1 MKRAVFTLCALF
13 SAYTFL
19 FAYNPPG
26 GGESANTFF
35 SPDLLGGQASAT
47 GGPFGDGNP
56 AELATNPSLSAYEQR
71 VIFDLS
77 YAAVIGF
84 NKKTIGD
91 YGVRGHLANIDFL
104 YPARWG
110 VIATDVH
117 FFNSSFASLQWGTA
131 VSMRLSYSKDLTD
144 KLALGIGLY
153 GIVGTGWGV
162 GADIGVLY
170 RFGDLGFAKDS
181 KVGASIT
188 GMGKPYNAGRGGIKG
203 LDKTT
208 GFPGSSFP
216 GMVTPRIGFATTLIS
231 VKNFKAGMAFD
242 LSFPTFQNLVFDAGL
257 HMKFADMVTFKTGW
271 NFNLVETLNHRQTYI
286 PSFGLACSIKLNS
299 KDKSE
304 SNAWE
309 QSDIT
314 PQLAIKPF
322 HNSIWAIGAGVNV
335 KVGKT
340 DTAAPVITIDY
351 PETKYISPNSDG
363 VQDVLEIPLSITDER
378 YVMSWECV
386 FENEKGERVRTIAN
400 KEARPQLSGKSFWKL
415 LTKPKSGVE
424 IPDTLRWDGM
434 LDSGSV
440 APDGTY
446 YFTLTASDDNN
457 NTAKTERYAVVV
469 DNTPPTVTVTPPSG
483 QNALIFSPDGD
494 GNKDTFLIKQSGSVE
509 DKWTAIVTDAGNK
522 VVRTADIVKAAPS
535 DFAWDGKNNAGEFV
549 SDGIYTYKIAATDR
563 AGNSASQS
571 VPNIIVDTIKPS
583 VGISISTNA
592 FSPNGDGVKDT
603 ITLSP
608 AIPIQTGLQEWK
620 IDIQNAKG
628 TTVHTITDARIAP
641 ITFDGKD
648 KNGKVLPEG
657 DYKAVLSARYV
668 NGYAPSETSPVFAL
682 NVTAPKATVKASATI
697 FSPDGDGKLDTVTF
711 TQQMSAGD
719 TWTAEIY
726 ALDGAGNM
734 TGKPVRSFAITK
746 DNAASFAWDGRNNTG
761 ALLADGKYAY
771 RLVGKND
778 AGNTGYSDP
787 VSVELNTEKADVILS
802 ANMLAF
808 SPNKDGVQDTIVFSP
823 KLKSNTAAASYTFG
837 IYDTTGVAVKTL
849 AGNGTPPASISWDGI
864 ADAGDTKGRLCA
876 DGSYSA
882 AIDVTLTNGQTAK
895 STLPEIILDTKYP
908 EVEISAPY
916 LVFSTDGAAKRPN
929 LPITQKASVENLWT
943 GSITGSGNREMRNFA
958 WEGQA
963 TDFVWDG
970 TDASGNKVP
979 DGTYRYTI
987 FAQDLAGNRTIKSL
1001 DNIMIDSRVPKA
1013 YITAE
1018 LPAFS
1023 PNGDGIKDTQT
1034 LTVHTTLKD
1043 GLASWSVVIKP
1054 ADNSSTAPVKTWS
1067 SEKGT
1072 ALTSSLQWDGKTDSG
1087 RVASGT
1093 FIAELSLRY
1102 TKGDE
1107 LVTDSAPFVS
1117 STKAPVLG
1125 VKLSPKY
1132 FSPDNDGNEDE
1143 LFVDLSAK
1151 ADTPLKQWSFEIREP
1166 EDTGNKLFW
1175 STGGKSKI
1183 TEQLVWDGRSLRGE
1197 TVQSATDYP
1206 YTFTVTDEVGL
1217 TSVVKGYI
1225 PIDVLVIRD
1234 GDKLKIAVPSI
1245 IFRKNAA
1252 DFEGLEKNVVDR
1264 NVKVLTRIAEILNK
1278 FPEYKVQVEGHANN
1292 TSGTEREEREDLIP
1306 LSGAR
1311 ADAVRRFLIEKGVA
1325 RGRLSSVGIGGTK
1338 PIASLADRDN
1348 WWKNRRVEFVLIK

>member
-1 MKRAVFTLCALF
+1 MKRVVFTLCALMGT
-13 SAYTFL
+13 YTFL
-19 FAYNPPG
+19 FAYNPPA

-56 AELATNPSLSAYEQR
+56 AELATNPALSAYEQR
-71 VIFDLS
+71 IIFDLS

-84 NKKTIGD
+84 NKNTANDFGWK
-91 YGVRGHLANIDFL
+91 GHLANIDFL
-104 YPARWG
+104 YPGRRG
-110 VIATDVH
+110 VIAADVH
-117 FFNSSFASLQWGTA
+117 FFTSAFDSLPWGTA
-131 VSMRLSYSKDLTD
+131 GSMRLSYSKDLTD
-144 KLALGIGLY
+144 DLALGIGLY
-153 GIVGTGWGV
+153 GIFGTDWGL
-162 GADIGVLY
+162 GADLGALY
-170 RFGDLGFAKDS
+170 RLGDLGFAKDS

-188 GMGKPYNAGRGGIKG
+188 GMGKPYNAGRGGVR
-203 LDKTT
+203 DANDTS
-208 GFPGSSFP
+208 GFLGNSFP
-216 GMVTPRIGFATTLIS
+216 GMFTPRVGFATTFIS
-231 VKNFKAGMAFD
+231 VKNFKLGMAFD
-242 LSFPTFQNLVFDAGL
+242 LSFPTFQNLVFDTGL

-286 PSFGLACSIKLNS
+286 PSFALACSIKIKS
-299 KDKSE
+299 KDANQ

-314 PQLAIKPF
+314 PQLAVKPLY
-322 HNSIWAIGAGVNV
+322 NNIWAIGAGVNV

-340 DTAAPVITIDY
+340 DTAAPVISINY
-351 PETKYISPNSDG
+351 PETKYISPNNDG

-378 YVMSWECV
+378 YVMAWECV
-386 FENEKGERVRTIAN
+386 FENEKGEVVRTIAN

-415 LTKPKSGVE
+415 LTKAKSGVE
-424 IPDTLRWDGM
+424 VPETLRWDGM

-457 NTAKTERYAVVV
+457 NTAKSERYAVVV
-469 DNTPPTVTVTPPSG
+469 DNTPPVVTVTPPSG

-509 DKWTAIVTDAGNK
+509 DKWTATVTDSGNR
-522 VVRTADIVKAAPS
+522 VVRTVDTVKAPPS
-535 DFAWDGKNNAGEFV
+535 DFVWDGKNDAGEFV
-549 SDGIYTYKIAATDR
+549 PDGIYTYKTTATDR

-571 VPNIIVDTIKPS
+571 VPNIIVDTVKPS

-608 AIPIQTGLQEWK
+608 SIPVQTGLQDWK
-620 IDIQNAKG
+620 IDIQDARG
-628 TTVHTITDARIAP
+628 TTVYTFTDARIAP

-648 KNGKVLPEG
+648 QNGKVLPEG
-657 DYKAVLSARYV
+657 DYKAMISARYV
-668 NGYAPSETSPVFAL
+668 NGHAPSETSPVFTL
-682 NVTAPKATVKASATI
+682 NITAPKATVKASTAI
-697 FSPDGDGKLDTVTF
+697 FSPDGDGNLDTVTF
-711 TQQMSAGD
+711 TQQLSVGD
-719 TWTAEIY
+719 SWTAEIY
-726 ALDGAGNM
+726 ALDNAGNM
-734 TGKPVRSFAITK
+734 SGNPVRSFAVTK
-746 DNAASFAWDGRNNTG
+746 DNAASFAWDGRNNAG
-761 ALLADGKYAY
+761 ALAADGKYAY

-778 AGNTGYSDP
+778 AGNTGYSTP

-808 SPNKDGVQDTIVFSP
+808 SPNKDGVQDTIVFTP
-823 KLKSNTAAASYTFG
+823 NMKSSTAVASYTFG
-837 IYDTTGVAVKTL
+837 IYDKAGAAVKTL
-849 AGNGTPPASISWDGI
+849 PGNGMPPASISWDGV
-864 ADAGDTKGRLCA
+864 ADAGDAKGQICS
-876 DGSYSA
+876 DGTYSA
-882 AIDVTLTNGQTAK
+882 SIDVTLANGQTAK
-895 STLPEIILDTKYP
+895 STVSGITLDTQYP

-916 LVFSTDGAAKRPN
+916 LVFSTDSTAKRPN
-929 LPITQKASVENLWT
+929 LPVTQKASAENLWT
-943 GSITGSGNREMRNFA
+943 GSITAAGNKEVRNFT

-963 TDFVWDG
+963 ADFVWDG

-987 FAQDLAGNRTIKSL
+987 FAQDPAGNRTIKSL
-1001 DNIMIDSRVPKA
+1001 DNIVIDSRVPKA

-1023 PNGDGIKDTQT
+1023 PNGDGVKDTQN

-1043 GLASWSVVIKP
+1043 GLASWSVVVKP
-1054 ADNSSTAPVKTWS
+1054 ADSSTAAPVKTWS
-1067 SEKGT
+1067 SEKGD
-1072 ALTSSLQWDGKTDSG
+1072 ALASSIQWDGKADSG
-1087 RVASGT
+1087 RVVSGT
-1093 FIAELSLRY
+1093 FIAELSLNY

-1107 LVTDSAPFVS
+1107 LAVSTAPFIS
-1117 STKAPVLG
+1117 STKAPELG

-1143 LFVDLSAK
+1143 LFINLSAK
-1151 ADTPLKQWSFEIREP
+1151 SDTQVKQWSFEIREP

-1175 STGGKSKI
+1175 STGGKDKI
-1183 TEQLVWDGRSLRGE
+1183 TEQIIWDGRSLKGE

-1206 YTFTVTDEVGL
+1206 YTFTVTDEIGL
-1217 TSVVKGYI
+1217 TSVVKGYV

-1252 DFEGLEKNVVDR
+1252 DFDGLEQNVVDR
-1264 NVKVLTRIAEILNK
+1264 NIKVLTRIAEILNK

-1292 TSGTEREEREDLIP
+1292 VSGTEREEKEDLIP
-1306 LSGAR
+1306 LSAAR
-1311 ADAVRRFLIEKGVA
+1311 ADAVRRFLIERGVS
-1325 RGRLSSVGIGGTK
+1325 RSRLSSVGIGGTK
-1338 PIASLADRDN
+1338 PIASLSDKDN

>member
-1 MKRAVFTLCALF
+1 MKRIVFTLCALF

-19 FAYNPPG
+19 FAYNPPI

-56 AELATNPSLSAYEQR
+56 AELATNPALSAYEQR
-71 VIFDLS
+71 IIFDLS

-84 NKKTIGD
+84 NKNTPNDFGWK
-91 YGVRGHLANIDFL
+91 GHLANIDFL

-110 VIATDVH
+110 VISADVH
-117 FFNSSFASLQWGTA
+117 FLNSSFESLPWGTA
-131 VSMRLSYSKDLTD
+131 GSIRLAYSKDLTD
-144 KLALGIGLY
+144 NLALGVGLY
-153 GIVGTGWGV
+153 GIFGTGWGV

-181 KVGASIT
+181 KIGASIT
-188 GMGKPYNAGRGGIKG
+188 GMGKPYNANRGGVRG
-203 LDKTT
+203 MTNTSGFT
-208 GFPGSSFP
+208 GMF
-216 GMVTPRIGFATTLIS
+216 TPRVGFATTFIS
-231 VKNFKAGMAFD
+231 VKNFKLGMAFD

-286 PSFGLACSIKLNS
+286 PSFALACSIKIKS
-299 KDKSE
+299 KNANE
-304 SNAWE
+304 ANAWE

-314 PQLAIKPF
+314 PQVAVKPF
-322 HNSIWAIGAGVNV
+322 YNNIWAIGAGVNV
-335 KVGKT
+335 KVGKN
-340 DTAAPVITIDY
+340 DTAAPVISVNY

-378 YVMSWECV
+378 YVMSWECA
-386 FENEKGERVRTIAN
+386 FENEKGERVRTITN

-415 LTKPKSGVE
+415 LTKAKSGVE
-424 IPDTLRWDGM
+424 LPETLRWDGM

-446 YFTLTASDDNN
+446 YFTITAADDNN
-457 NTAKTERYAVVV
+457 NTAKSERYAVVV
-469 DNTPPTVTVTPPSG
+469 DNTPPVISVTPPTG

-509 DKWTAIVTDAGNK
+509 DKWTATFTDTDNR
-522 VVRTADIVKAAPS
+522 VVRTVETVKAAPS
-535 DFAWDGKNNAGEFV
+535 DFVWDGKNNTGEFV
-549 SDGIYTYKIAATDR
+549 PDGIYTYKIAATDR

-608 AIPIQTGLQEWK
+608 TIPVQAGLQEWK

-628 TTVHTITDARIAP
+628 ATVHTITDSRIGA
-641 ITFDGKD
+641 IIFDGKD

-657 DYKAVLSARYV
+657 DYKAKLSARYI
-668 NGYAPSETSPVFAL
+668 NGYAPAETSPVFTL
-682 NVTAPKATVKASATI
+682 NVTAPKATVKASTAI

-711 TQQMSAGD
+711 TQQLNAGD
-719 TWTAEIY
+719 SWTAEIY

-746 DNAASFAWDGRNNTG
+746 DNAANFAWDGRNDTG

-778 AGNTGYSDP
+778 AGNTGYSVP
-787 VSVELNTEKADVILS
+787 VAVELNTEKANIILS

-823 KLKSNTAAASYTFG
+823 KLRSNTAAASYIFG
-837 IYDTTGVAVKTL
+837 IYDKTGTAVKTL
-849 AGNGTPPASISWDGI
+849 SGNGMPPASISWDGI
-864 ADAGDTKGRLCA
+864 ADAGDAKGRLCA

-882 AIDVTLTNGQTAK
+882 AIDVTLTNGQTTK
-895 STLPEIILDTKYP
+895 SAIPEIILDTKHP

-916 LVFSTDGAAKRPN
+916 LAFSTDSAAKRPN
-929 LPITQKASVENLWT
+929 LPITQKASAENLWT
-943 GSITGSGNREMRNFA
+943 GSLAASGNREVRNFT

-963 TDFVWDG
+963 ADFVWDG

-987 FAQDLAGNRTIKSL
+987 FAQDPAGNRTIKSL
-1001 DNIMIDSRVPKA
+1001 DNIVVDSRVPKA

-1023 PNGDGIKDTQT
+1023 PNGDGVKDIQNLT
-1034 LTVHTTLKD
+1034 LHTTLKD
-1043 GLASWSVVIKP
+1043 GLASWSVVVKP
-1054 ADNSSTAPVKTWS
+1054 ADNSTSVPVKTWS
-1067 SEKGT
+1067 SEKGDM
-1072 ALTSSLQWDGKTDSG
+1072 LTSSIQWDGKSDAG

-1107 LVTDSAPFVS
+1107 LVVSTAPFVS
-1117 STKAPVLG
+1117 STKAPELG
-1125 VKLSPKY
+1125 VTMAPKY

-1143 LFVDLSAK
+1143 LFINLSAK
-1151 ADTPLKQWSFEIREP
+1151 SDTPLKQWSFEIREP

-1175 STGGKSKI
+1175 STGGKNKI
-1183 TEQLVWDGRSLRGE
+1183 TEQIIWDGRSLRGE

-1206 YTFTVTDEVGL
+1206 YTFAVTDEVGL
-1217 TSVVKGYI
+1217 TSVIKGYI

-1252 DFEGLEKNVVDR
+1252 DFNELEQNVVDR

-1278 FPEYKVQVEGHANN
+1278 FPEYKVQIEGHANN

-1338 PIASLADRDN
+1338 PVASLSDRDN
-1348 WWKNRRVEFVLIK
+1348 WWKNRRVEFILIK

>member
-1 MKRAVFTLCALF
+1 MKRVVFTLCTLF
-13 SAYTFL
+13 SAYTLL
-19 FAYNPPG
+19 FAYNPPA

-56 AELATNPSLSAYEQR
+56 AELATNPALSAYEQR
-71 VIFDLS
+71 IIFDLS

-84 NKKTIGD
+84 KKNTVGD
-91 YGVRGHLANIDFL
+91 SGWKGHLLNIDFL

-117 FFNSSFASLQWGTA
+117 FFNSSFASLPWGSA
-131 VSMRLSYSKDLTD
+131 GSMRFSYSKDLTD
-144 KLALGIGLY
+144 DLALGIGLY
-153 GIVGTGWGV
+153 GIVGAGWGL
-162 GADIGVLY
+162 GADLGVLY
-170 RFGDLGFAKDS
+170 RLGDLGFAKDS

-188 GMGKPYNAGRGGIKG
+188 GMGKPYNANNGGIKG
-203 LDKTT
+203 IDKTS
-208 GFPGSSFP
+208 GFPGMF
-216 GMVTPRIGFATTLIS
+216 TPRAGFATTFVS
-231 VKNFKAGMAFD
+231 VKNFKLGMTFD
-242 LSFPTFQNLVFDAGL
+242 LSFPTFQNLVFDTGL

-271 NFNLVETLNHRQTYI
+271 NFNLVETLYHRQTYI
-286 PSFGLACSIKLNS
+286 PSFGVACSIKLNS

-314 PQLAIKPF
+314 PQLAVKPLS
-322 HNSIWAIGAGVNV
+322 NSIWAIGAGVNV
-335 KVGKT
+335 KVGKA
-340 DTAAPVITIDY
+340 DTAAPVINIDY

-363 VQDVLEIPLSITDER
+363 VQDVLEFPLSITDQR
-378 YVMSWECV
+378 YVMAWECT
-386 FENEKGERVRTIAN
+386 FENEKGEVVRTIAN
-400 KEARPQLSGKSFWKL
+400 KETRPQLSGKSFWKL
-415 LTKPKSGVE
+415 LTKAKSGVE
-424 IPDTLRWDGM
+424 VPDTLRWDGM

-469 DNTPPTVTVTPPSG
+469 DNTPPVVTVTPPSG

-494 GNKDTFLIKQSGSVE
+494 GNKDTFLIKQKGSVE
-509 DKWTAIVTDAGNK
+509 DKWTATVTDSGNRM
-522 VVRTADIVKAAPS
+522 VRTVDTLKAAPA
-535 DFAWDGKNNAGEFV
+535 DFAWDGKNNAGEFIP
-549 SDGIYTYKIAATDR
+549 DGIYTYKIAATDR

-571 VPNIIVDTIKPS
+571 VPNIIVDTVKPS

-608 AIPIQTGLQEWK
+608 AIPVQTGLQEWK

-628 TTVHTITDARIAP
+628 TTVHTITESRIAA

-657 DYKAVLSARYV
+657 DYKAQLSARYV
-668 NGYAPSETSPVFAL
+668 NGYAPGETSPVFTL
-682 NVTAPKATVKASATI
+682 NVTAPKATVTASTEI

-726 ALDGAGNM
+726 TLDNAGNM
-734 TGKPVRSFAITK
+734 SGKPVRSFAITK
-746 DNAASFAWDGRNNTG
+746 DNAASFAWDGRNNSG

-771 RLVGKND
+771 RLAGKND
-778 AGNTGYSDP
+778 AGNTGYSEP
-787 VSVELNTEKADVILS
+787 VSVELNTEKADIILS

-823 KLKSNTAAASYTFG
+823 KLKSNTATASYTFG
-837 IYDTTGVAVKTL
+837 IYDNTGAAVKML
-849 AGNGTPPASISWDGI
+849 SGNGTPPASISWDGI
-864 ADAGDTKGRLCA
+864 ADAGEAQGQLCA

-895 STLPEIILDTKYP
+895 STIPEITLDTHYP
-908 EVEISAPY
+908 EVEIAAPY
-916 LVFSTDGAAKRPN
+916 LVFSTDSAAKRPN
-929 LPITQKASVENLWT
+929 LPIAQTASAENLWT
-943 GSITGSGNREMRNFA
+943 GSITAAGNKEVRNFT

-963 TDFVWDG
+963 ADFVWDG

-987 FAQDLAGNRTIKSL
+987 FAQDPAGNRTIKSL
-1001 DNIMIDSRVPKA
+1001 DNIVIDSRVPKA

-1023 PNGDGIKDTQT
+1023 PNGDGIKDTQN
-1034 LTVHTTLKD
+1034 LTIHTTLKD
-1043 GLASWSVVIKP
+1043 GLAAWSVVIKP
-1054 ADNSSTAPVKTWS
+1054 ADNSNAAPVKTWS
-1067 SEKGT
+1067 SEKGN
-1072 ALTSSLQWDGKTDSG
+1072 ALAASIQWDGKSDAGS
-1087 RVASGT
+1087 VAAGA
-1093 FIAELSLRY
+1093 FVAELSVRY

-1107 LVTDSAPFVS
+1107 LIVSTAPFVS
-1117 STKAPVLG
+1117 SIKAPELG
-1125 VKLSPKY
+1125 VKLAPKY

-1143 LFVDLSAK
+1143 LFINLSAK
-1151 ADTPLKQWSFEIREP
+1151 SDTPLKQWSFEIREP

-1175 STGGKSKI
+1175 STGGKDKI
-1183 TEQLVWDGRSLRGE
+1183 TEQIIWDGRSLKGE

-1217 TSVVKGYI
+1217 TSVVKGYV

-1252 DFEGLEKNVVDR
+1252 DFAGLEQNVVDR
-1264 NVKVLTRIAEILNK
+1264 NIKVLTRIAEILNK

-1292 TSGTEREEREDLIP
+1292 VSGTEREEREDLIP

-1311 ADAVRRFLIEKGVA
+1311 ADAVRKFLIEKGVSRA
-1325 RGRLSSVGIGGTK
+1325 RLSSVGIGGTK
-1338 PIASLADRDN
+1338 PIASLSDRDN

>member
-1 MKRAVFTLCALF
+1 MKRIVFSLCALLCT
-13 SAYTFL
+13 YTFL
-19 FAYNPPG
+19 FAYNPPI

-35 SPDLLGGQASAT
+35 SPDLLGGQTSAT

-56 AELATNPSLSAYEQR
+56 AELATNPALSAYEQR

-84 NKKTIGD
+84 NKSTAGD
-91 YGVRGHLANIDFL
+91 FGWKGHLANIDFL

-110 VIATDVH
+110 VIAADVH

-131 VSMRLSYSKDLTD
+131 ASMRLSYSKDLTD

-203 LDKTT
+203 MANTSGFT
-208 GFPGSSFP
+208 GMF
-216 GMVTPRIGFATTLIS
+216 TPRVGFATTFIS
-231 VKNFKAGMAFD
+231 VKNFKLGMAFD
-242 LSFPTFQNLVFDAGL
+242 LSFPTFQNVVFDAGL

-286 PSFGLACSIKLNS
+286 PSFGLACTIKIKS
-299 KDKSE
+299 KDANE
-304 SNAWE
+304 MNAWE

-314 PQLAIKPF
+314 PQVAVKPLY
-322 HNSIWAIGAGVNV
+322 NNIWVIGAGVNA

-340 DTAAPVITIDY
+340 DTAAPVISISY
-351 PETKYISPNSDG
+351 PETKYISPNNDG
-363 VQDVLEIPLSITDER
+363 VQDVLEIQLSITDER

-400 KEARPQLSGKSFWKL
+400 KEARPQLSGKSFLKL

-424 IPDTLRWDGM
+424 IPKTLRWDGM

-469 DNTPPTVTVTPPSG
+469 DNTPPMITVTLPTG

-509 DKWTAIVTDAGNK
+509 DKWTVTVTDAGNK

-535 DFAWDGKNNAGEFV
+535 DFLWDGKNNAGEFV
-549 SDGIYTYKIAATDR
+549 PDGIYTYKIAATDR

-583 VGISISTNA
+583 VGISISANA

-603 ITLSP
+603 ITFSP
-608 AIPIQTGLQEWK
+608 TIPVQTGLQEWK

-641 ITFDGKD
+641 ITFDGKN
-648 KNGKVLPEG
+648 KSGKVLPEG
-657 DYKAVLSARYV
+657 NYKAVLSAQYI

-682 NVTAPKATVKASATI
+682 NVTAPKATVTASTAI
-697 FSPDGDGKLDTVTF
+697 FSPDGDGKLDTV
-711 TQQMSAGD
+711 MS
-719 TWTAEIY
+719 
-726 ALDGAGNM
+726 
-734 TGKPVRSFAITK
+734 GKPVRSFAITK
-746 DNAASFAWDGRNNTG
+746 DNAANFAWDGRDNSG

-778 AGNTGYSDP
+778 AGNTGYSEP
-787 VSVELNTEKADVILS
+787 VSVELNTEKANVILS

-823 KLKSNTAAASYTFG
+823 KLKSNTATASYTFG
-837 IYDTTGVAVKTL
+837 IYDTTGAAVKSL
-849 AGNGTPPASISWDGI
+849 AGNGVPPASISWDGI
-864 ADAGDTKGRLCA
+864 ADTGDTKGRLCA
-876 DGSYSA
+876 DGPYSA

-895 STLPEIILDTKYP
+895 STLPEIMLDTKYP

-916 LVFSTDGAAKRPN
+916 LVFSTDSTAKRPN
-929 LPITQKASVENLWT
+929 LPVTQRASVENLWT

-970 TDASGNKVP
+970 TDTSGNKVP

-987 FAQDLAGNRTIKSL
+987 FAQDLAGNRTIKFL
-1001 DNIMIDSRVPKA
+1001 DNIVIDSRVPKA

-1043 GLASWSVVIKP
+1043 GLAAWSIAIKS
-1054 ADNSSTAPVKTWS
+1054 ADNSIATPVKTWS
-1067 SEKGT
+1067 SEKGN
-1072 ALTSSLQWDGKTDSG
+1072 AFASSLQWDGKSDTG
-1087 RVASGT
+1087 RVAAGT
-1093 FIAELSLRY
+1093 FIAELSLLY

-1107 LVTDSAPFVS
+1107 LVVSTAPFVS

-1125 VKLSPKY
+1125 VTMAPKY

-1143 LFVDLSAK
+1143 LFINLSAK
-1151 ADTPLKQWSFEIREP
+1151 SDTPLKQWSFEIREP

-1175 STGGKSKI
+1175 STGGKDKI
-1183 TEQLVWDGRSLRGE
+1183 TEQIIWDGRSLKGE

-1206 YTFTVTDEVGL
+1206 YTFTVTDEVGQI
-1217 TSVVKGYI
+1217 SVVKGYI

-1252 DFEGLEKNVVDR
+1252 DFNELEQNVVDR
-1264 NVKVLTRIAEILNK
+1264 NIKVLTRIAEILNK

-1338 PIASLADRDN
+1338 PIASLSDRDN
-1348 WWKNRRVEFVLIK
+1348 WWKNRRVEFILIK

>member
-1 MKRAVFTLCALF
+1 MKRIVFTLCALF

-19 FAYNPPG
+19 FAYNPPI

-56 AELATNPSLSAYEQR
+56 AELATNPALSAYEQR
-71 VIFDLS
+71 IIFDLS

-84 NKKTIGD
+84 NKSTPNDFGLK
-91 YGVRGHLANIDFL
+91 GHLANIDFL

-110 VIATDVH
+110 VISTDVH
-117 FFNSSFASLQWGTA
+117 LLNSSFESLPWGTA
-131 VSMRLSYSKDLTD
+131 GSIRLAYSKDLTD
-144 KLALGIGLY
+144 NLALGVGLY
-153 GIVGTGWGV
+153 GIFGTGWGV

-181 KVGASIT
+181 KIGASIT
-188 GMGKPYNAGRGGIKG
+188 GMGKPYNANRGGVRG
-203 LDKTT
+203 MTNTSGFT
-208 GFPGSSFP
+208 GMF
-216 GMVTPRIGFATTLIS
+216 TPRVGFATTFIS
-231 VKNFKAGMAFD
+231 VKNFKLGMAFD

-286 PSFGLACSIKLNS
+286 PSFALACSIKIKS
-299 KDKSE
+299 KNANE
-304 SNAWE
+304 ANAWE

-314 PQLAIKPF
+314 PQVAVKPF
-322 HNSIWAIGAGVNV
+322 YNNIWAIGAGVNV
-335 KVGKT
+335 KVGKN
-340 DTAAPVITIDY
+340 DTAAPVISVNY

-378 YVMSWECV
+378 YVMSWECA
-386 FENEKGERVRTIAN
+386 FENEKGERVRTITN

-415 LTKPKSGVE
+415 LTKAKSGVE
-424 IPDTLRWDGM
+424 LPETLRWDGM

-446 YFTLTASDDNN
+446 YFTITAADDNN
-457 NTAKTERYAVVV
+457 NTAKSERYAVVV
-469 DNTPPTVTVTPPSG
+469 DNTPPVITVTPPTG

-509 DKWTAIVTDAGNK
+509 DKWTATFTDTDNR
-522 VVRTADIVKAAPS
+522 VVRTAETVKAAPS
-535 DFAWDGKNNAGEFV
+535 DFVWDGKNNTGEFV
-549 SDGIYTYKIAATDR
+549 PDGIYTYKIAATDR

-608 AIPIQTGLQEWK
+608 TIPVQTGLQEWK

-628 TTVHTITDARIAP
+628 ATVHTITDSRIGA
-641 ITFDGKD
+641 IIFDGKD

-657 DYKAVLSARYV
+657 DYKAKLSARYI
-668 NGYAPSETSPVFAL
+668 NGYAPAETSPVFTL
-682 NVTAPKATVKASATI
+682 NVTAPKATVKASTDI

-711 TQQMSAGD
+711 TQQLNPGD
-719 TWTAEIY
+719 SWTAEIY

-746 DNAASFAWDGRNNTG
+746 DNAANFAWDGRNDTG

-778 AGNTGYSDP
+778 AGNIGYSVP
-787 VSVELNTEKADVILS
+787 VPVELNTEKANIILS

-823 KLKSNTAAASYTFG
+823 KLRSNTAAASYIFG
-837 IYDTTGVAVKTL
+837 IYDKTGAAVKTL
-849 AGNGTPPASISWDGI
+849 SGNGMPPASISWDGVS
-864 ADAGDTKGRLCA
+864 DAGDAKGRLCA

-882 AIDVTLTNGQTAK
+882 AIDVTLTNGQTTK
-895 STLPEIILDTKYP
+895 SAIPEIILDTKHP

-916 LVFSTDGAAKRPN
+916 LAFSTDSAAKRPN
-929 LPITQKASVENLWT
+929 LPITQKASAENLWT
-943 GSITGSGNREMRNFA
+943 GSLTASGNREVRNFT

-963 TDFVWDG
+963 ADFVWDG

-987 FAQDLAGNRTIKSL
+987 FAQDPAGNRTIKSL
-1001 DNIMIDSRVPKA
+1001 DNIVVDSRVPKA

-1023 PNGDGIKDTQT
+1023 PNGDGVKDTQNLT
-1034 LTVHTTLKD
+1034 LHTTLKD
-1043 GLASWSVVIKP
+1043 GLASWSVVVKP
-1054 ADNSSTAPVKTWS
+1054 ADNSTSVPVKTWS
-1067 SEKGT
+1067 SEKGD
-1072 ALTSSLQWDGKTDSG
+1072 ALTSSIQWDGKSDAG
-1087 RVASGT
+1087 RVTSGT
-1093 FIAELSLRY
+1093 FVAELSLRY

-1107 LVTDSAPFVS
+1107 LVVSTAPFVS
-1117 STKAPVLG
+1117 STKAPELG
-1125 VKLSPKY
+1125 VTMAPKY

-1143 LFVDLSAK
+1143 LFINLSAK
-1151 ADTPLKQWSFEIREP
+1151 SDTPLKQWSFEIREP

-1175 STGGKSKI
+1175 STGGKNRI
-1183 TEQLVWDGRSLRGE
+1183 TEQIIWDGRSLRGE

-1206 YTFTVTDEVGL
+1206 YTFAATDEVGL
-1217 TSVVKGYI
+1217 TSVIKGYI

-1252 DFEGLEKNVVDR
+1252 DFNELEQNVVDR

-1278 FPEYKVQVEGHANN
+1278 FPEYKVQIEGHANN

-1338 PIASLADRDN
+1338 PIASFSDRDN
-1348 WWKNRRVEFVLIK
+1348 WWKNRRVEFILIK

>member
-1 MKRAVFTLCALF
+1 MKRVVFTLCALMG
-13 SAYTFL
+13 AYTFL
-19 FAYNPPG
+19 FAYNPPA

-35 SPDLLGGQASAT
+35 SPDLLGGQVSAT

-56 AELATNPSLSAYEQR
+56 PELATNPALSAYVQR
-71 VIFDLS
+71 ITFDLS

-84 NKKTIGD
+84 NKNTAGD
-91 YGVRGHLANIDFL
+91 LGVRGHLANIDFL

-110 VIATDVH
+110 VIAADVH
-117 FFNSSFASLQWGTA
+117 LFNSSFASLPWGTA
-131 VSMRLSYSKDLTD
+131 GSMRLSYSKDLTD
-144 KLALGIGLY
+144 DLALGIGLY
-153 GIVGTGWGV
+153 GIFGTGWGL
-162 GADIGVLY
+162 GADLGVLY
-170 RFGDLGFAKDS
+170 RLGDLGFAKDS
-181 KVGASIT
+181 KIGASIT
-188 GMGKPYNAGRGGIKG
+188 GMGKPYNAGKGGIKG
-203 LDKTT
+203 LNKTS
-208 GFPGSSFP
+208 GFPGMF
-216 GMVTPRIGFATTLIS
+216 TPRAGFATTFVS
-231 VKNFKAGMAFD
+231 VKNFKLGMAFD
-242 LSFPTFQNLVFDAGL
+242 LSFPTFQNIVFDTGL

-286 PSFGLACSIKLNS
+286 PSFGLAVSIKLNA

-314 PQLAIKPF
+314 PQFAVKPF
-322 HNSIWAIGAGVNV
+322 YNNIWAIGAGVNV
-335 KVGKT
+335 QVGKA
-340 DTAAPVITIDY
+340 DTAAPAINIDY

-363 VQDVLEIPLSITDER
+363 VQDVLEFPLSITDQR
-378 YVMSWECV
+378 YVMAWECT
-386 FENEKGERVRTIAN
+386 FENEKGEVVRTIAN
-400 KEARPQLSGKSFWKL
+400 KEARPQLSRKSFWKL

-424 IPDTLRWDGM
+424 VPETLRWDGM

-469 DNTPPTVTVTPPSG
+469 DNTPPVITVTPPSG

-509 DKWTAIVTDAGNK
+509 DKWTATVTDSANK
-522 VVRTADIVKAAPS
+522 VVRTADTVKAAPA
-535 DFAWDGKNNAGEFV
+535 DFAWDGKNNSGEFIP
-549 SDGIYTYKIAATDR
+549 DGIYTYKIAATDR

-628 TTVHTITDARIAP
+628 TTVHTITAGRIAA

-668 NGYAPSETSPVFAL
+668 NGYAPSETSPVFIL
-682 NVTAPKATVKASATI
+682 NVTAPKATVTASTAI

-734 TGKPVRSFAITK
+734 SGKPVRSFAITK
-746 DNAASFAWDGRNNTG
+746 DNAASFAWDGRNNSG

-771 RLVGKND
+771 RLVGEND
-778 AGNTGYSDP
+778 AGNTGYSEP

-802 ANMLAF
+802 ANMSAF
-808 SPNKDGVQDTIVFSP
+808 SPNKDGVQDTIVFTP
-823 KLKSNTAAASYTFG
+823 NMKSSTAVASYAFG
-837 IYDTTGVAVKTL
+837 IYDKSGTSVKTL
-849 AGNGTPPASISWDGI
+849 SGNGTPPASIPWDGI
-864 ADAGDTKGRLCA
+864 ADTGDAKGQLCP
-876 DGSYSA
+876 DGTYSA
-882 AIDVTLTNGQTAK
+882 VIDVTLANGQTAK
-895 STLPEIILDTKYP
+895 STVSGITLDTEYP
-908 EVEISAPY
+908 EVEVSAPY
-916 LVFSTDGAAKRPN
+916 LVFSTDSTAKRPN
-929 LPITQKASVENLWT
+929 LPVAQKASAENLWT
-943 GSITGSGNREMRNFA
+943 GSITAAGNREVRNFT

-963 TDFVWDG
+963 ADFVWDG

-987 FAQDLAGNRTIKSL
+987 FAQDPAGNRTIKSL
-1001 DNIMIDSRVPKA
+1001 DNIVIDSRVPKA

-1023 PNGDGIKDTQT
+1023 PNGDGVKDTQN
-1034 LTVHTTLKD
+1034 LTVHTTIKD
-1043 GLASWSVVIKP
+1043 GLAAWSVVIKP
-1054 ADNSSTAPVKTWS
+1054 ADNKTAAPVKTWS
-1067 SEKGT
+1067 SEKGGML
-1072 ALTSSLQWDGKTDSG
+1072 ASSIQWDGKTDSG
-1087 RVASGT
+1087 RVVSGT
-1093 FIAELSLRY
+1093 FIAELSLSY

-1107 LVTDSAPFVS
+1107 VSVSTAPFVS
-1117 STKAPVLG
+1117 STKAPELG

-1143 LFVDLSAK
+1143 LFINLSAK
-1151 ADTPLKQWSFEIREP
+1151 SDTQLKLWSFEIREP

-1175 STGGKSKI
+1175 STGGKDKI
-1183 TEQLVWDGRSLRGE
+1183 TEQIIWDGRSLKGE

-1217 TSVVKGYI
+1217 ISVVKGYI

-1252 DFEGLEKNVVDR
+1252 DFEGLEQTVVDR

-1278 FPEYKVQVEGHANN
+1278 FPDYKVQVEGHANN
-1292 TSGTEREEREDLIP
+1292 VSGTEREEREDLIP

-1311 ADAVRRFLIEKGVA
+1311 ADAVRRFLIEKGVS
-1325 RGRLSSVGIGGTK
+1325 RSRLSSVGIGGTK
-1338 PIASLADRDN
+1338 PIAPISDRDN

>member
-1 MKRAVFTLCALF
+1 MKRIVFSLCALLCT
-13 SAYTFL
+13 YTFL
-19 FAYNPPG
+19 FAYNPPI

-35 SPDLLGGQASAT
+35 SPDLLGGQTSAT

-56 AELATNPSLSAYEQR
+56 AELATNPALSAYEQR

-84 NKKTIGD
+84 NKSTAGD
-91 YGVRGHLANIDFL
+91 FGWKGHLANIDFL

-110 VIATDVH
+110 VIAADVH

-131 VSMRLSYSKDLTD
+131 ASMRLSYSKDLTD

-203 LDKTT
+203 MANTSGFT
-208 GFPGSSFP
+208 GMF
-216 GMVTPRIGFATTLIS
+216 TPRVGFATTFIS
-231 VKNFKAGMAFD
+231 VKNFKLGMAFD

-286 PSFGLACSIKLNS
+286 PSFALACSIKIKS
-299 KDKSE
+299 KNANE
-304 SNAWE
+304 ANAWE

-314 PQLAIKPF
+314 PQVAVKPF
-322 HNSIWAIGAGVNV
+322 YNNIWAIGAGVNV
-335 KVGKT
+335 KVGKN
-340 DTAAPVITIDY
+340 DTAAPVISVNY

-378 YVMSWECV
+378 YVMSWECA
-386 FENEKGERVRTIAN
+386 FENEKGERVRTITN

-415 LTKPKSGVE
+415 LTKAKSGVE
-424 IPDTLRWDGM
+424 LPETLRWDGM

-446 YFTLTASDDNN
+446 YFTITAADDNN
-457 NTAKTERYAVVV
+457 NTAKSERYAVVV
-469 DNTPPTVTVTPPSG
+469 DNTPPVISVTPPTG

-509 DKWTAIVTDAGNK
+509 DKWTATFTDTDNR
-522 VVRTADIVKAAPS
+522 VVRTAETVKAAPS
-535 DFAWDGKNNAGEFV
+535 DFVWDGKNNAGEFV
-549 SDGIYTYKIAATDR
+549 PDGIYTYKIAATDR

-608 AIPIQTGLQEWK
+608 TIPVQTGLQEWK

-628 TTVHTITDARIAP
+628 ATVHTITDSRIGA
-641 ITFDGKD
+641 IIFDGKD

-657 DYKAVLSARYV
+657 DYKAKLSARYI
-668 NGYAPSETSPVFAL
+668 NGYAPAETSPVFTL
-682 NVTAPKATVKASATI
+682 NVTAPKATVKASTDI

-711 TQQMSAGD
+711 TQQVNAGD
-719 TWTAEIY
+719 SWTAEIY
-726 ALDGAGNM
+726 ALDDTGNM

-746 DNAASFAWDGRNNTG
+746 DNAANFAWDGRDNSG

-778 AGNTGYSDP
+778 AGNTGYSEP
-787 VSVELNTEKADVILS
+787 VSVELNTEKANVILS

-823 KLKSNTAAASYTFG
+823 KLKSNTAAASYTFR
-837 IYDTTGVAVKTL
+837 IYDTTGAAVKTL
-849 AGNGTPPASISWDGI
+849 AGNGVPPASISWDGI
-864 ADAGDTKGRLCA
+864 ADTGDTKGRLCA

-895 STLPEIILDTKYP
+895 STLPEIMLDTKYP

-916 LVFSTDGAAKRPN
+916 LVFSTDSTAKRPN
-929 LPITQKASVENLWT
+929 LPVTQRASVENLWT

-970 TDASGNKVP
+970 TDTSGNKVP

-987 FAQDLAGNRTIKSL
+987 FAQDLAGNRTIKFL
-1001 DNIMIDSRVPKA
+1001 DNIVIDSRVPKA

-1043 GLASWSVVIKP
+1043 GLAAWSIAIKS
-1054 ADNSSTAPVKTWS
+1054 ADNSIATPVKTWS
-1067 SEKGT
+1067 SEKGN
-1072 ALTSSLQWDGKTDSG
+1072 AFASSLQWDGKSDTG
-1087 RVASGT
+1087 RVAAGT
-1093 FIAELSLRY
+1093 FIAELSLLY

-1107 LVTDSAPFVS
+1107 LVVSTAPFVS

-1125 VKLSPKY
+1125 VTMAPKY

-1143 LFVDLSAK
+1143 LFINLSAK
-1151 ADTPLKQWSFEIREP
+1151 SDTPLKQWSFEIREP

-1175 STGGKSKI
+1175 STGGKDKI
-1183 TEQLVWDGRSLRGE
+1183 TEQIIWDGRSLKGE

-1206 YTFTVTDEVGL
+1206 YTFTVTDEVGQI
-1217 TSVVKGYI
+1217 SVVKGYI

-1252 DFEGLEKNVVDR
+1252 DFNELEQNVVDR
-1264 NVKVLTRIAEILNK
+1264 NIKVLTRIAEILNK

-1338 PIASLADRDN
+1338 PIASLSDRDN
-1348 WWKNRRVEFVLIK
+1348 WWKNRRVEFILIK